1 MQWLHETWYQNL
13 KNVSH
18 IFFAFRIWFILDFDI
33 WMLVTWFHTYQL
45 NVLINNECYLL
56 TLCFIYIAYDNFER
70 KICLEFLS
78 LVHCFFRWDRTMFKN
93 DLRHFINI
101 RTKDACHPNV
111 LRAIQWVDD
120 DIFSRHLWGILL
132 H

>member
-1 MQWLHETWYQNL
+1 MHETWYQNL
-13 KNVSH
+13 K
-18 IFFAFRIWFILDFDI
+18 ILLTYFFAFEIWFILVFDI
-33 WMLVTWFHTYQL
+33 WIFETWFHTYQL
-45 NVLINNECYLL
+45 NVLINNEYYLQ
-56 TLCFIYIAYDNFER
+56 TLCFIYTVYDNFER
-70 KICLEFLS
+70 KICLESLS

-93 DLRHFINI
+93 DLRHFINLHP
-101 RTKDACHPNV
+101 KDACHPNV